1 MARGYAFGRA
11 PRFEDKPE
19 DDRCYYLRRNYTG
32 ADHSTKRAIT
42 AGVAGLVV
50 DPAGP
55 IVEPKLRRLHQ
66 FFGVA
71 AGTELF
77 VVPVSGRWHV
87 RARGGTGGD
96 FGLARG
102 GAPMELQFSLQ
113 LDKGDKL
120 VVSVGAAGNT
130 GSGGGGTFVGLSPG
144 GASRVSRD
152 LISTI
157 RTAVPLVVAGGGGGA
172 WRVVPGDHV
181 RISGAT
187 GRYSDQVNGLYTRK
201 PPTDEQKGQEVFE
214 RAVPTK
220 DARAKAPAATLRL
233 DPREGSEQLKVRGAW
248 TLEVY
253 EQNRENAAAEEKEQ
267 IDKQKTQVPA
277 LRLVASDQDAMP
289 RAGYEERWSMRRL
302 SEGGAGGAED
312 GGGGDEHLHV
322 HKLYTCPCEQPAC
335 RSLDCEACASTLSHS
350 DLHQH
355 LAAQELRERL
365 TPPTT
370 SPDALMK
377 PFRLPRNQL
386 RPRGTPSF
394 SPFSGGGIHLQGD
407 ERIATLAEASLCH
420 LTLSSSSGDSGFE
433 MDGDTLIVKFVQD
446 GGAAFRAG
454 VRPGMR
460 LVRFL
465 HEATASRLD
474 SHPGRLSPRV
484 G

>member
-1 MARGYAFGRA
+1 
-11 PRFEDKPE
+11 
-19 DDRCYYLRRNYTG
+19 
-32 ADHSTKRAIT
+32 
-42 AGVAGLVV
+42 
-50 DPAGP
+50 
-55 IVEPKLRRLHQ
+55 
-66 FFGVA
+66 
-71 AGTELF
+71 
-77 VVPVSGRWHV
+77 
-87 RARGGTGGD
+87 
-96 FGLARG
+96 
-102 GAPMELQFSLQ
+102 
-113 LDKGDKL
+113 
-120 VVSVGAAGNT
+120 
-130 GSGGGGTFVGLSPG
+130 
-144 GASRVSRD
+144 
-152 LISTI
+152 
-157 RTAVPLVVAGGGGGA
+157 
-172 WRVVPGDHV
+172 
-181 RISGAT
+181 
-187 GRYSDQVNGLYTRK
+187 
-201 PPTDEQKGQEVFE
+201 
-214 RAVPTK
+214 
-220 DARAKAPAATLRL
+220 
-233 DPREGSEQLKVRGAW
+233 
-248 TLEVY
+248 
-253 EQNRENAAAEEKEQ
+253 
-267 IDKQKTQVPA
+267 
-277 LRLVASDQDAMP
+277 
-289 RAGYEERWSMRRL
+289 MRRL

-465 HEATASRLD
+465 HETVQSSDDILRIMSAHGGQRPSEQTFAFASQRGGE
-474 SHPGRLSPRV
+474 SWAHPDMTTVLQKPCTTWCTHCAEDAAGFRGPDHSARSAVFSSCAHPPSAGFVFLELLEDFNQPFSAEVLAPGEPNHSWV
-484 G
+484 N